1 MIIVKGLMDFNKLK
15 RQLFNIIVISL
26 CLCIVYIFSYKIN
39 NKIDKE
45 LNNEEVRTILV
56 EANDIDALLRK
67 YSKYIEKSY
76 DTEEGTAI
84 VLKSRKYTD
93 KFTIDESYYNNIIN
107 VSVNATASM
116 DGYKLLSG
124 LLAFARVVMYVIL
137 FIMIVSF
144 SVDYFNKS
152 YKDFRLYIML
162 GFRKS
167 KLLFY
172 NFLFLGFIYSLIYLG
187 LVLLTYLLIKE
198 NVFNILA
205 FGSYIL
211 SVLLSILILN
221 NLLKKSY
228 RE

>member
-15 RQLFNIIVISL
+15 KQIFNIIVISL

-172 NFLFLGFIYSLIYLG
+172 NFLFLGFIYTLIYLG

-198 NVFNILA
+198 NVFNIFA
-205 FGSYIL
+205 FGSYIF

>member
-1 MIIVKGLMDFNKLK
+1 MPETVCSAPGK
-15 RQLFNIIVISL
+15 
-26 CLCIVYIFSYKIN
+26 N
-39 NKIDKE
+39 NKIKKQIESLIDDNVDEE
-45 LNNEEVRTILV
+45 LILSRTL
-56 EANDIDALLRK
+56 DING
-67 YSKYIEKSY
+67 KSQAKINMHNVPL
-76 DTEEGTAI
+76 T
-84 VLKSRKYTD
+84 VLKNVTSLILDIHSQQKD
-93 KFTIDESYYNNIIN
+93 NNYLKEEN
-107 VSVNATASM
+107 QLNLLDSFSEL
-116 DGYKLLSG
+116 LLSKDEKEI
-124 LLAFARVVMYVIL
+124 FNE
-137 FIMIVSF
+137 
-144 SVDYFNKS
+144 FNKS

-198 NVFNILA
+198 NVFNIFA
-205 FGSYIL
+205 FGSYIF